1 MGASGLV
8 ERVSKKIVRWGD
20 IPPCPPPHY
29 GKPWLSSLFDRT
41 LSKEIE
47 DIGPVAAIFE
57 RAFFSHL
64 ILRICQNRQYYQ
76 YYDLSHLTVGYSRKK
91 QARGLGGGG
100 GGFEPSNTPSPLP

>member
-47 DIGPVAAIFE
+47 DIGPGAAIFE

-91 QARGLGGGG
+91 QARGLGEGGG
-100 GGFEPSNTPSPLP
+100 GR